1 VKTHEP
7 RKNLRDD
14 KPVGHEPHVRQ
25 AGFHHCVIKR
35 FQIIFRLQYPNH
47 HDNVEHDPQIIIN
60 MGIVMVRRTI
70 QEAIEQSLFK
80 GKAIIIYGAR
90 QVGKTTL
97 IMAIQNAAAVPS
109 LFLNCD
115 EPDVRRALSDK
126 TSTELKMLIGN
137 NKLVLIDE
145 AQRVGT
151 IGLTIKLLT
160 DTAPDIQVIATGSSA
175 FELSS
180 RIEEPLTGR
189 KREFRLYPF
198 SLTELGQKYS
208 PLELN
213 RIVERCMIFGLY
225 PEIINAP
232 EASETALREIA
243 RSYLYKDILTFQ
255 QIRNPEALERLV
267 QSVALQTGNEVSY
280 NELAQ
285 QVGVDKKTIE
295 SYLRILEQSFVIFRL
310 GSFSRNLRNELKKSR
325 KIYFVDTGIRNA
337 VINNLNPPELRNDV
351 GGLWENF
358 VIAERMKRNHNQQL
372 FPNTYFWR
380 SHQKQEIDYLEERN
394 GELKGYEIKWREKR
408 MKVPTGFSAAYPDCP
423 VSLINRENVMAFA
436 SG

>member
-1 VKTHEP
+1 
-7 RKNLRDD
+7 
-14 KPVGHEPHVRQ
+14 
-25 AGFHHCVIKR
+25 
-35 FQIIFRLQYPNH
+35 
-47 HDNVEHDPQIIIN
+47 
-60 MGIVMVRRTI
+60 MGIVVIRRTI
-70 QEAIEQSLFK
+70 QNAIEQSLFK

-97 IMAIQNAAAVPS
+97 IMALQQAAAVPS
-109 LFLNCD
+109 IYLNCD
-115 EPDVRRALSDK
+115 EPDIRGTLSDK

-198 SLTELGQKYS
+198 SLTELGQIYS
-208 PLELN
+208 PLEVR
-213 RIVERCMIFGLY
+213 RIVGRCMIFGLY

-232 EASETALREIA
+232 EAAGTALREIA

-255 QIRNPEALERLV
+255 QIRNAEALERLV
-267 QSVALQTGNEVSY
+267 QSVALQIGNEVSY

-295 SYLRILEQSFVIFRL
+295 SYLRILEQSFIIFRL

-337 VINNLNPPELRNDV
+337 VINNLNPPDLRNDV

-380 SHQKQEIDYLEERN
+380 SHQKQEIDYLEELN
-394 GELKGYEIKWREKR
+394 GELRGYEIKWRENR
-408 MKVPTGFSAAYPDCP
+408 MKVPARFSAAYPDCP
-423 VSLINRENVMAFA
+423 VSLINRENMTEFM
-436 SG
+436 G

>member
-1 VKTHEP
+1 MGV
-7 RKNLRDD
+7 N
-14 KPVGHEPHVRQ
+14 
-25 AGFHHCVIKR
+25 
-35 FQIIFRLQYPNH
+35 II
-47 HDNVEHDPQIIIN
+47 
-60 MGIVMVRRTI
+60 RRTI
-70 QEAIEQSLFK
+70 QDAIEQSLFQ

-97 IMAIQNAAAVPS
+97 IRALQQGFAVPS
-109 LFLNCD
+109 IYLNCD

-137 NKLVLIDE
+137 NRLVLIDE

-198 SLTELGQKYS
+198 SLTELGQIYS
-208 PLELN
+208 PLEIR
-213 RIVERCMIFGLY
+213 RIVEHCMIFGLY
-225 PEIINAP
+225 PEIINAS
-232 EASETALREIA
+232 ETAETALRELV
-243 RSYLYKDILTFQ
+243 RSYLYKDVLALQ
-255 QIRNPEALERLV
+255 QIRNAEALERLV
-267 QSVALQTGNEVSY
+267 QSIALQIGNEVSY
-280 NELAQ
+280 NELAK

-295 SYLRILEQSFVIFRL
+295 SYLRVLEQSFIIFRL
-310 GSFSRNLRNELKKSR
+310 GSFSRNIRNELKKSR
-325 KIYFVDTGIRNA
+325 KIYFVDTGMRNA
-337 VINNLNPPELRNDV
+337 VINNLNAPNLRSDV

-358 VIAERMKRNHNQQL
+358 VIAERMKWNHNQSL

-380 SHQKQEIDYLEERN
+380 SHQKQEIDYLEELN
-394 GELKGYEIKWREKR
+394 GALRGYEIKWRETR
-408 MKVPTGFSAAYPDCP
+408 LKVPTGFMAAYPDCP
-423 VSLINRENVMAFA
+423 VSLINRENMTGFVT
-436 SG
+436 G

>member
-1 VKTHEP
+1 M
-7 RKNLRDD
+7 
-14 KPVGHEPHVRQ
+14 
-25 AGFHHCVIKR
+25 I
-35 FQIIFRLQYPNH
+35 
-47 HDNVEHDPQIIIN
+47 
-60 MGIVMVRRTI
+60 RRTI
-70 QEAIEQSLFK
+70 QEAIERSLFK

-109 LFLNCD
+109 IFLNCD

-126 TSTELKMLIGN
+126 TSTELKMMIGN
-137 NKLVLIDE
+137 NRLVLIDE

-208 PLELN
+208 PLELR

-232 EASETALREIA
+232 ETAKTALREIA

-295 SYLRILEQSFVIFRL
+295 SYLRILEQSFIIFRL

-337 VINNLNPPELRNDV
+337 VINNLRHPSCS
-351 GGLWENF
+351 GL
-358 VIAERMKRNHNQQL
+358 H
-372 FPNTYFWR
+372 FPMIHSY
-380 SHQKQEIDYLEERN
+380 Y
-394 GELKGYEIKWREKR
+394 
-408 MKVPTGFSAAYPDCP
+408 
-423 VSLINRENVMAFA
+423 
-436 SG
+436 

>member
-1 VKTHEP
+1 
-7 RKNLRDD
+7 
-14 KPVGHEPHVRQ
+14 
-25 AGFHHCVIKR
+25 
-35 FQIIFRLQYPNH
+35 
-47 HDNVEHDPQIIIN
+47 
-60 MGIVMVRRTI
+60 MGVVMIRRTI
-70 QEAIEQSLFK
+70 QNAIEQSLFK

-97 IMAIQNAAAVPS
+97 IMALQQAAAVPS
-109 LFLNCD
+109 IYLNCD
-115 EPDVRRALSDK
+115 EQDIRRTLSAK
-126 TSTELKMLIGN
+126 TSTELKMMIGN

-145 AQRVGT
+145 AQRVST
-151 IGLTIKLLT
+151 IGLAIKLLT

-198 SLTELGQKYS
+198 SLTELGQIYS
-208 PLELN
+208 PLEVR

-232 EASETALREIA
+232 EAAGTALREIA

-255 QIRNPEALERLV
+255 QIRNAEALERLV
-267 QSVALQTGNEVSY
+267 QSVALQIGNEVSY

-295 SYLRILEQSFVIFRL
+295 SYLRILEQSFILFRL

-325 KIYFVDTGIRNA
+325 KI
-337 VINNLNPPELRNDV
+337 
-351 GGLWENF
+351 
-358 VIAERMKRNHNQQL
+358 
-372 FPNTYFWR
+372 
-380 SHQKQEIDYLEERN
+380 
-394 GELKGYEIKWREKR
+394 
-408 MKVPTGFSAAYPDCP
+408 
-423 VSLINRENVMAFA
+423 
-436 SG
+436 

>member
-1 VKTHEP
+1 MGV
-7 RKNLRDD
+7 NM
-14 KPVGHEPHVRQ
+14 
-25 AGFHHCVIKR
+25 IK
-35 FQIIFRLQYPNH
+35 
-47 HDNVEHDPQIIIN
+47 
-60 MGIVMVRRTI
+60 RTI
-70 QEAIEQSLFK
+70 QDSIEQSLFQ

-97 IMAIQNAAAVPS
+97 IRAIQDKSAVPS
-109 LFLNCD
+109 VYLNCD
-115 EPDVRRALSDK
+115 EPDIRRALSDK
-126 TSTELKMLIGN
+126 TSTELKLLTGN
-137 NKLVLIDE
+137 NRLVLIDE

-151 IGLTIKLLT
+151 IGLAIKLLT

-198 SLTELGQKYS
+198 SLTELSQIYA
-208 PLELN
+208 PLEIR

-232 EASETALREIA
+232 EAAETALRELV
-243 RSYLYKDILTFQ
+243 RSYLYKDVLALQ

-267 QSVALQTGNEVSY
+267 QSIALQIGNEVSY

-295 SYLRILEQSFVIFRL
+295 SYLRVLEQAFIIFRL

-325 KIYFVDTGIRNA
+325 KIYFVDTGMRNA
-337 VINNLNPPELRNDV
+337 VINNLNAPDLRSDV

-358 VIAERMKRNHNQQL
+358 VIAERMKRNHNQSQ

-380 SHQKQEIDYLEERN
+380 SHQKQEIDYLEELN
-394 GELKGYEIKWREKR
+394 GVLQGYEIKWRETR
-408 MKVPTGFSAAYPDCP
+408 LKVPAGFSAAYPDCP
-423 VSLINRENVMAFA
+423 VSLINRENMTWFL
-436 SG
+436 

>member
-1 VKTHEP
+1 MGV
-7 RKNLRDD
+7 N
-14 KPVGHEPHVRQ
+14 
-25 AGFHHCVIKR
+25 
-35 FQIIFRLQYPNH
+35 II
-47 HDNVEHDPQIIIN
+47 
-60 MGIVMVRRTI
+60 RRTI
-70 QEAIEQSLFK
+70 QDAIEQSLFQ

-97 IMAIQNAAAVPS
+97 IRALQQGFAVPS
-109 LFLNCD
+109 IYLNCD

-137 NKLVLIDE
+137 NRLVLIDE

-198 SLTELGQKYS
+198 SLTELGQIYS
-208 PLELN
+208 PLEIR
-213 RIVERCMIFGLY
+213 RIVEHCMIFGLY
-225 PEIINAP
+225 PEIINAS
-232 EASETALREIA
+232 ETAETALRELV
-243 RSYLYKDILTFQ
+243 RSYLYKDILALQ
-255 QIRNPEALERLV
+255 QIRNAEALERLV
-267 QSVALQTGNEVSY
+267 QSIALQIGNEVSY
-280 NELAQ
+280 NELAK

-295 SYLRILEQSFVIFRL
+295 SYLRILEQSFIIFRL

-325 KIYFVDTGIRNA
+325 KIYFVDTGMRNA
-337 VINNLNPPELRNDV
+337 VINNLNAPNLRGDV

-358 VIAERMKRNHNQQL
+358 VIAERMKRNHNQRL
-372 FPNTYFWR
+372 FPNCYFWR
-380 SHQKQEIDYLEERN
+380 SHQKQEIDYLEELN
-394 GELKGYEIKWREKR
+394 GALRGYEIKWRETR
-408 MKVPTGFSAAYPDCP
+408 LKVPAGFIAAYPDCP
-423 VSLINRENVMAFA
+423 VSLINRENMTGFVT
-436 SG
+436 G

>member
-1 VKTHEP
+1 
-7 RKNLRDD
+7 
-14 KPVGHEPHVRQ
+14 
-25 AGFHHCVIKR
+25 
-35 FQIIFRLQYPNH
+35 
-47 HDNVEHDPQIIIN
+47 

-70 QEAIEQSLFK
+70 QDTIEQSLFR

-109 LFLNCD
+109 IFLNCD

-208 PLELN
+208 PLEIK

-232 EASETALREIA
+232 EAAETALREIA
-243 RSYLYKDILTFQ
+243 GSYLYKDMLTFH

-267 QSVALQTGNEVSY
+267 QSVALQTGSEVS
-280 NELAQ
+280 L
-285 QVGVDKKTIE
+285 
-295 SYLRILEQSFVIFRL
+295 LPL
-310 GSFSRNLRNELKKSR
+310 GRR
-325 KIYFVDTGIRNA
+325 
-337 VINNLNPPELRNDV
+337 
-351 GGLWENF
+351 
-358 VIAERMKRNHNQQL
+358 
-372 FPNTYFWR
+372 
-380 SHQKQEIDYLEERN
+380 
-394 GELKGYEIKWREKR
+394 
-408 MKVPTGFSAAYPDCP
+408 
-423 VSLINRENVMAFA
+423 
-436 SG
+436 

>member
-1 VKTHEP
+1 
-7 RKNLRDD
+7 LRDD

-232 EASETALREIA
+232 EAAETALREIA

>member
-1 VKTHEP
+1 M
-7 RKNLRDD
+7 
-14 KPVGHEPHVRQ
+14 
-25 AGFHHCVIKR
+25 I
-35 FQIIFRLQYPNH
+35 
-47 HDNVEHDPQIIIN
+47 
-60 MGIVMVRRTI
+60 RRTI
-70 QEAIEQSLFK
+70 QEAIERSLFK

-97 IMAIQNAAAVPS
+97 VMAIQNAAAVPS
-109 LFLNCD
+109 IFLNCD

-126 TSTELKMLIGN
+126 TSTELKMMIGN

-198 SLTELGQKYS
+198 SLKELGQKYS
-208 PLELN
+208 PLELR

-232 EASETALREIA
+232 EAAKTALREIA
-243 RSYLYKDILTFQ
+243 RSYLYKDILTFL
-255 QIRNPEALERLV
+255 QIRNPDALERLV

-295 SYLRILEQSFVIFRL
+295 SYLRILEQSFIIFRL

-380 SHQKQEIDYLEERN
+380 SHQKQEIDYLEELN
-394 GELKGYEIKWREKR
+394 GELKGYEIKWGEKR
-408 MKVPTGFSAAYPDCP
+408 MKVPAGFSAAYPDCP
-423 VSLINRENVMAFA
+423 VSLINRENMTEFA
-436 SG
+436 TG

>member
-1 VKTHEP
+1 
-7 RKNLRDD
+7 
-14 KPVGHEPHVRQ
+14 
-25 AGFHHCVIKR
+25 
-35 FQIIFRLQYPNH
+35 
-47 HDNVEHDPQIIIN
+47 
-60 MGIVMVRRTI
+60 MVRRTI
-70 QEAIEQSLFK
+70 QDTIEQSLFK

-109 LFLNCD
+109 IFLNCD

-208 PLELN
+208 PLEIR

-232 EASETALREIA
+232 EAAETALREIA
-243 RSYLYKDILTFQ
+243 RSYLYKDMLTFH

-267 QSVALQTGNEVSY
+267 QSVALQTGSEVSY

-295 SYLRILEQSFVIFRL
+295 SYLRILEQSFIIFRL

-358 VIAERMKRNHNQQL
+358 VIAERIKRNHNQQL

-380 SHQKQEIDYLEERN
+380 SHQKQEIDYLEELN

-408 MKVPTGFSAAYPDCP
+408 MKVPAGFCTAYPDCP
-423 VSLINRENVMAFA
+423 VSLINRENMMEFA

>member
-1 VKTHEP
+1 MGV
-7 RKNLRDD
+7 NM
-14 KPVGHEPHVRQ
+14 
-25 AGFHHCVIKR
+25 IK
-35 FQIIFRLQYPNH
+35 
-47 HDNVEHDPQIIIN
+47 
-60 MGIVMVRRTI
+60 RTI
-70 QEAIEQSLFK
+70 QDAIEQSLFQ

-97 IMAIQNAAAVPS
+97 IRAIQEKSAVPS
-109 LFLNCD
+109 VYLNCD

-126 TSTELKMLIGN
+126 TSTELKMLTGN
-137 NKLVLIDE
+137 NRLVLIDE

-198 SLTELGQKYS
+198 SLTELSQIYA
-208 PLELN
+208 PLEIR

-232 EASETALREIA
+232 EAAETALRELV
-243 RSYLYKDILTFQ
+243 RSYLYKDVLALQ

-267 QSVALQTGNEVSY
+267 QSIALQIGNEVSY

-295 SYLRILEQSFVIFRL
+295 SYLRVLEQSFIIFRL

-325 KIYFVDTGIRNA
+325 KIYFVDTGMRNA
-337 VINNLNPPELRNDV
+337 VINNLNAPDLRSDV

-358 VIAERMKRNHNQQL
+358 VIAERMKRNHNQSQ

-380 SHQKQEIDYLEERN
+380 SHQKQEIDYIEELN
-394 GELKGYEIKWREKR
+394 GVLRGYEIKWRETR
-408 MKVPTGFSAAYPDCP
+408 LKVPAGFSAAYPDCP
-423 VSLINRENVMAFA
+423 VRLINRENMTGFL
-436 SG
+436 

>member
-1 VKTHEP
+1 M
-7 RKNLRDD
+7 
-14 KPVGHEPHVRQ
+14 
-25 AGFHHCVIKR
+25 IK
-35 FQIIFRLQYPNH
+35 
-47 HDNVEHDPQIIIN
+47 
-60 MGIVMVRRTI
+60 RTI
-70 QEAIEQSLFK
+70 QETIEQSLFK
-80 GKAIIIYGAR
+80 GKAIIVYGAR

-97 IMAIQNAAAVPS
+97 IRALQQATTAPS
-109 LFLNCD
+109 LYLNCD
-115 EPDVRRALSDK
+115 EPDIRRALSDK
-126 TSTELKMLIGN
+126 TSTELRMMIGN

-145 AQRVGT
+145 AQRVST

-198 SLTELGQKYS
+198 SLTELGQIYS
-208 PLELN
+208 PLEIR

-232 EASETALREIA
+232 EAADTALREIA

-255 QIRNPEALERLV
+255 QIRNTEALERLV
-267 QSVALQTGNEVSY
+267 QSVALQIGNEVSY

-295 SYLRILEQSFVIFRL
+295 SYLRILEQSFIIFRL

-337 VINNLNPPELRNDV
+337 VINNLNPPNLRDDI

-380 SHQKQEIDYLEERN
+380 SHQKQEIDYLEEMN
-394 GELKGYEIKWREKR
+394 GELWGYEIKWRESR
-408 MKVPTGFSAAYPDCP
+408 MKVPAGFRVAYPECP
-423 VSLINRENVMAFA
+423 VTLVNRENMLEFT
-436 SG
+436 GPHEQIDRI

>member
-1 VKTHEP
+1 
-7 RKNLRDD
+7 
-14 KPVGHEPHVRQ
+14 
-25 AGFHHCVIKR
+25 
-35 FQIIFRLQYPNH
+35 
-47 HDNVEHDPQIIIN
+47 
-60 MGIVMVRRTI
+60 MVRRTI

-232 EASETALREIA
+232 EAAETALREIA